1 MYVKRMLITLTS
13 AQQYRT
19 RQSNC
24 QHGSASAAETTTGIN
39 SLVSGETELD
49 TDYFFGLHIL
59 PLTLGGKLLIILLAV
74 LMGGLIGLERQWR
87 GNAAGLR
94 THILVCLGSTVITLA
109 SVEIGL
115 GVRGGMRGD
124 PGHIAAQIV
133 SGVGFLG
140 AGAILREGLSVRGI
154 TTAASIWTTAGIG
167 IALGASPRLGE
178 LGVIATAL
186 TLATLVPLGWLETR
200 LRIKQT
206 PTNVDVE
213 VVEANRGPARVLEL
227 LASLG
232 IAIQGVQS
240 QAGDASLRKHTIG
253 PTRHMHI
260 NVVLPAAFNVNKL
273 NTALTELVGVVG
285 FHMD

>member
-1 MYVKRMLITLTS
+1 MY
-13 AQQYRT
+13 
-19 RQSNC
+19 
-24 QHGSASAAETTTGIN
+24 
-39 SLVSGETELD
+39 SGETSVE
-49 TDYFFGLHIL
+49 TEYFFGLHID
-59 PLTLGGKLLIILLAV
+59 PLSIGGKLEIILLAV
-74 LMGGLIGLERQWR
+74 LLGGLIGLERQWR

-94 THILVCLGSTVITLA
+94 THILVCLGSTVITIA

-178 LGVIATAL
+178 LGVMATAL
-186 TLATLVPLGWLETR
+186 TLCTLVPLGWIENRFKLKLIPTSLE
-200 LRIKQT
+200 
-206 PTNVDVE
+206 VE
-213 VVEANRGPARVLEL
+213 VVEANHGPSNVINKLMDM
-227 LASLG
+227 G
-232 IAIQGVQS
+232 ITVQGVQS
-240 QAGDASLRKHTIG
+240 QAGEASLRKHGIG

-260 NVVLPAAFNVNKL
+260 NVILPVGFNIRNL
-273 NTALTELVGVVG
+273 STSLTELPGVVG
-285 FHMD
+285 YHMD

>member
-1 MYVKRMLITLTS
+1 V
-13 AQQYRT
+13 
-19 RQSNC
+19 
-24 QHGSASAAETTTGIN
+24 E
-39 SLVSGETELD
+39 
-49 TDYFFGLHIL
+49 TDYFFGFHID
-59 PLTLGGKLLIILLAV
+59 PLSIGGKLEIILLAV
-74 LMGGLIGLERQWR
+74 LLGGLIGLERQWR

-140 AGAILREGLSVRGI
+140 AGAILREGLSIKGI

-178 LGVIATAL
+178 LGVMATAL
-186 TLATLVPLGWLETR
+186 TLATLVPLGWVETHFK
-200 LRIKQT
+200 IKQV
-206 PTNVDVE
+206 PTNLDVE
-213 VVEANRGPARVLEL
+213 VVEADNGPSNVLDKL
-227 LASLG
+227 CDMG
-232 IAIQGVQS
+232 ITVSGVQS
-240 QAGDASLRKHTIG
+240 QAGQASLSKQGIG
-253 PTRHMHI
+253 PTRHMHM
-260 NVVLPAAFNVNKL
+260 NVILPVGFDVHKL
-273 NTALTELVGVVG
+273 KITLTEMHGVVG

>member
-1 MYVKRMLITLTS
+1 MVDT
-13 AQQYRT
+13 A
-19 RQSNC
+19 
-24 QHGSASAAETTTGIN
+24 
-39 SLVSGETELD
+39 TE
-49 TDYFFGLHIL
+49 YFFGIHIQ
-59 PLTLGGKLLIILLAV
+59 PVTLAGKVEVILLAV
-74 LMGGLIGLERQWR
+74 LLGGLIGLERQWR

-94 THILVCLGSTVITLA
+94 THILVCLGSTVITIA

-140 AGAILREGLSVRGI
+140 AGAILREGLSIRGI

-178 LGVIATAL
+178 LAVMATAL
-186 TLATLVPLGWLETR
+186 TLATLVPLGWLETHFK
-200 LRIKQT
+200 IKQT
-206 PTNVDVE
+206 PTNLDVE
-213 VVEANRGPARVLEL
+213 VVEADHGAARVLEQL
-227 LASLG
+227 VELG
-232 IAIQGVQS
+232 VDVQGVQS
-240 QAGDASLRKHTIG
+240 QAGDASLRKQSMG

-260 NVVLPAAFNVNKL
+260 NVLLPVGFNINKL
-273 NTALTELVGVVG
+273 HKSLTEMQGVVA